1 MTPYVINLTA
11 DPKDRKP
18 YDFPYMHS
26 WTGVHFG
33 KILKEYA
40 ESVQRDPLIPGRG
53 TAKSGHALLHCICL
67 LLTRSGHAGC
77 TAKCALTT
85 QSGQC
90 VLFDHLIGT
99 GEQRFWNRKTE
110 DVGGFEVDI

>member
-67 LLTRSGHAGC
+67 LLTQSRHQRRPLNDLKRGRL
-77 TAKCALTT
+77 KCASL
-85 QSGQC
+85 SLYD
-90 VLFDHLIGT
+90 VLS
-99 GEQRFWNRKTE
+99 
-110 DVGGFEVDI
+110 